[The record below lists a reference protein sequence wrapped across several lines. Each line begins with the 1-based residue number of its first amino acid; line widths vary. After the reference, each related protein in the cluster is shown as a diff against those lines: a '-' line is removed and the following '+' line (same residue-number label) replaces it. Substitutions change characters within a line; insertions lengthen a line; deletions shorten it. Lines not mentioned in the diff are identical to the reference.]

1 MEKGVDQTSYI
12 IIESSTILP
21 KTTTASCY
29 RSKPISE
36 FLTEFKAT
44 LKELFDERAQ
54 DESAYIK
61 RDFAPDFLNRIMAHK
76 PLSVAIPAQYGGR
89 GALPKECISLLQ
101 AASYESIS
109 LTLIFGINIALFIE
123 PFAKYGV
130 DELKP
135 AVFERFIER
144 GHMGG
149 LMITEPDYGSDAL
162 NMKTAYTQNE
172 QGNYNIKGTKHWQG
186 LTGMA
191 EYWLVAA
198 RKQTS
203 SGALSR
209 DVDLFMTDDT
219 QAAQNIKVS
228 ERFNNYGLYPIPYGR
243 NEIDIEVPGSH
254 RLIPETTGIKLLM
267 DTLHRSR
274 LQFPGMATGF
284 VKRALDEATAHCN
297 QRLIRGKA
305 LGQFDQVQSD
315 LVKLERAYTL
325 CSAMCFWSAEN
336 SSIDRD
342 LSLQGI
348 MANTFKALVSDL
360 MQESAQILTQLS
372 GSKGYHI
379 GSLGSRAI
387 MDSRPFQIF
396 EGPNDMLFTQ
406 LAEMILK
413 KMFKSK
419 EMNLYQFLKTYEYSA
434 AAAELFAKDTNLTL
448 EKAMPQRKLVVL
460 GRAMAKIIMA
470 DRVLDLSNA
479 GFNQDMVDNCIISL
493 KQEVSNLLNS
503 YQNQT
508 NSAPTVHF
516 NDDSAWQGLL

>member
-1 MEKGVDQTSYI
+1 MI
-12 IIESSTILP
+12 I
-21 KTTTASCY
+21 
-29 RSKPISE
+29 
-36 FLTEFKAT
+36 
-44 LKELFDERAQ
+44 
-54 DESAYIK
+54 
-61 RDFAPDFLNRIMAHK
+61 
-76 PLSVAIPAQYGGR
+76 
-89 GALPKECISLLQ
+89 
-101 AASYESIS
+101 

-130 DELKP
+130 DALKP
-135 AVFERFIER
+135 AVFDRFINQN
-144 GHMGG
+144 HMGG

-172 QGNYNIKGTKHWQG
+172 KGQYSIKGTKHWQG

-198 RKQTS
+198 RKQS
-203 SGALSR
+203 DSGALSR

-219 QAAQNIKVS
+219 QAAQHIKVT
-228 ERFNNYGLYPIPYGR
+228 ERFNNYGLYPIPYGK
-243 NEIDIEVPGSH
+243 NVIDIEVPESH

-284 VKRALDEATAHCN
+284 VKRALDEATVHCN

-305 LGQFDQVQSD
+305 LGQIDQVKSE
-315 LVKLERAYTL
+315 LIKLERAYTL
-325 CSAMCFWSAEN
+325 CSAMCFWSAQN
-336 SSIDRD
+336 SSIDND
-342 LSLQGI
+342 LALEGI
-348 MANTFKALVSDL
+348 MANTFKAIVSDL

-379 GSLGSRAI
+379 KSLGARAI

-406 LAEMILK
+406 LAEMVLK

-419 EMNLYQFLKTYEYSA
+419 EMNLLKFFKTYEYSA
-434 AAAELFAKDTNLTL
+434 QAADLFATDTDLTL
-448 EKAMPQRKLVVL
+448 EKALPQRKLVKL

-479 GFNQDMVDNCIISL
+479 GFNQDLVDNCIISL

-503 YQNQT
+503 YKNQAC
-508 NSAPTVHF
+508 NSPTEHY
-516 NDDSAWQGLL
+516 DEDSAWQGLL

>member
-1 MEKGVDQTSYI
+1 
-12 IIESSTILP
+12 
-21 KTTTASCY
+21 
-29 RSKPISE
+29 
-36 FLTEFKAT
+36 
-44 LKELFDERAQ
+44 
-54 DESAYIK
+54 
-61 RDFAPDFLNRIMAHK
+61 
-76 PLSVAIPAQYGGR
+76 
-89 GALPKECISLLQ
+89 
-101 AASYESIS
+101 
-109 LTLIFGINIALFIE
+109 
-123 PFAKYGV
+123 
-130 DELKP
+130 
-135 AVFERFIER
+135 
-144 GHMGG
+144 
-149 LMITEPDYGSDAL
+149 
-162 NMKTAYTQNE
+162 
-172 QGNYNIKGTKHWQG
+172 
-186 LTGMA
+186 
-191 EYWLVAA
+191 
-198 RKQTS
+198 
-203 SGALSR
+203 
-209 DVDLFMTDDT
+209 
-219 QAAQNIKVS
+219 
-228 ERFNNYGLYPIPYGR
+228 
-243 NEIDIEVPGSH
+243 
-254 RLIPETTGIKLLM
+254 
-267 DTLHRSR
+267 
-274 LQFPGMATGF
+274 
-284 VKRALDEATAHCN
+284 
-297 QRLIRGKA
+297 
-305 LGQFDQVQSD
+305 
-315 LVKLERAYTL
+315 
-325 CSAMCFWSAEN
+325 
-336 SSIDRD
+336 
-342 LSLQGI
+342 

-372 GSKGYHI
+372 GSKVYHI